1 MRTMVI
7 IVAAWF
13 AVMGAN
19 AQEQEDNSQQQWHPV
34 VESQDPGDVRTWVKA
49 VPGAS
54 VKAFRGEV
62 EVASSPL
69 QVLAVLD
76 GVEAFPQWVFQ
87 CKAAERVPG
96 KGIYLRFNGIWPVA
110 DRDATLN
117 SKVSVM
123 ASSVVIETNN
133 LAGMLPERDGYVRIP
148 ELNNRFEVVQL
159 HNGGSRIIFETFVDP
174 GGMVPGFISNIVS
187 KKGPLV
193 TLNGI
198 KKMLADR
205 GNTPVSLDQLS
216 SIYQPVRSD
225 LEQLLE

>member
-1 MRTMVI
+1 MRTI
-7 IVAAWF
+7 IIAVATLF
-13 AVMGAN
+13 AVIGAN
-19 AQEQEDNSQQQWHPV
+19 AQEQWQPV
-34 VESQDPGDVRTWVKA
+34 VESQDAGEVRTWVKA

-62 EVASSPL
+62 EVASAPL

-87 CKAAERVPG
+87 CKAAERIPG

-123 ASSVVIETNN
+123 KSSVVIKTTNIE
-133 LAGMLPERDGYVRIP
+133 GIRPEDDGYVRIP
-148 ELNNRFEVVQL
+148 ELNNLFEVVPL

-198 KKMLADR
+198 KKMLTDR
-205 GNTPVSLDQLS
+205 EDMPVSLDQLS

-225 LEQLLE
+225 LEQLLK